1 MLNLLEKGVGRDS
14 DQSPKFR
21 DRNKTV
27 LEFLFLYV
35 NLLVQIYNIE

>member
-1 MLNLLEKGVGRDS
+1 MLNLIEKGAGRDN
-14 DQSPKFR
+14 DQSPKFS
-21 DRNKTV
+21 DRNKMV